1 MVVFVSP
8 RRMMEVM
15 GHVRGAGGRGGDM
28 ERSLEGQLMEEEVPH
43 HHMRWRQMN
52 GGGRRGGRRE
62 EWGEWGGKCKFGGK
76 IKLKVR
82 RGRDK
87 K

>member
-28 ERSLEGQLMEEEVPH
+28 EELGGEVNGGAGVEVPH
-43 HHMRWRQMN
+43 PHQEEADEW
-52 GGGRRGGRRE
+52 RGGMS
-62 EWGEWGGKCKFGGK
+62 GEANANLGEK
-76 IKLKVR
+76 
-82 RGRDK
+82 
-87 K
+87 

>member
-1 MVVFVSP
+1 MVFVSP

-28 ERSLEGQLMEEEVPH
+28 ERSLEGQLMEEEEVPH

-52 GGGRRGGRRE
+52 GGGRRGGG
-62 EWGEWGGKCKFGGK
+62 GERNGVSGEANANLGEK
-76 IKLKVR
+76 
-82 RGRDK
+82 
-87 K
+87 